1 LGDGSFTLRID
12 RCAVLWA
19 ACALALAPLLT
30 VDALAGGSEGDGQ
43 VRGGPLDATIAGEGV
58 DAVKPLDDTAPAG
71 GARSLAR
78 PDLPMFVAVGHASD
92 GSEVRIE
99 PGAGIADAL
108 KREQASGA
116 AASRTARSKASDPAF
131 ASGQRQVFGNDER
144 VQITETDRYPF
155 RVFGYLQT
163 AKNNGRFGGCSGTLI
178 GPRTVLT
185 AAHCLYDH
193 DGGGWQKEFLFIP
206 GMRERGSAPYG
217 MYKSETAFILEGY
230 ISNYAGYYGS
240 VVPWDLGV
248 VILKERAGDSAG
260 WLAIGDDPALGAFTA
275 NIIGY
280 PGDKPNG
287 TMWRSSCDVSGEKL
301 GFLTFTYLCDT
312 FPGSSG
318 SSVYDYDPA
327 TKQRIIYGVNVAEN
341 PVENT
346 AVRLS
351 TPYFEWVRS
360 LIK

>member
-1 LGDGSFTLRID
+1 LGNGSFILKTD
-12 RCAVLWA
+12 RYAVLWA
-19 ACALALAPLLT
+19 ACSLALAPMVA
-30 VDALAGGSEGDGQ
+30 VDALATGSEGDGQ
-43 VRGGPLDATIAGEGV
+43 VRGAPLDAAIAQDAV
-58 DAVKPLDDTAPAG
+58 DAVRPLDDTAPAG
-71 GARSLAR
+71 AARAAVR
-78 PDLPMFVAVGHASD
+78 PDLPMFTAIGRGSD
-92 GSEVRIE
+92 GSEVRIG
-99 PGAGIADAL
+99 PGAGIAEAL
-108 KREQASGA
+108 KGDPQTGKA
-116 AASRTARSKASDPAF
+116 ARTARAKASDPAF
-131 ASGQRQVFGNDER
+131 GSGQRQVFGDDER
-144 VQITETDRYPF
+144 VRITETDRFPF

-193 DGGGWQKEFLFIP
+193 DGGGWQKEYLFIP
-206 GMRERGSAPYG
+206 GMRERGDAPFG

-230 ISNYAGYYGS
+230 ISNYAGFYGS

-287 TMWRSSCDVSGEKL
+287 TMWRSSCDVSGEKI
-301 GFLTFTYLCDT
+301 GFLTFAYLCDT

-341 PVENT
+341 PIENT

-351 TPYFEWVRS
+351 RPYFEWVRS
-360 LIK
+360 LIQ